1 MKNQG
6 RYNTKGSDEGEFEP
20 GSNGLVLKNL
30 LGISKLQE
38 LEEYE
43 TSMLSAIVKK
53 LAIEQ
58 QKVHSFC
65 KKDICDIHKLWL
77 GKLYSWAGEYR
88 SVNMSKGG
96 FTFAAA
102 HLLPKLMQE
111 FEKTILVK
119 YTPCSFSKKSE
130 IIEALAVV
138 HTELVLIHPFREGNG
153 RLARVLSVLMGL
165 QAGLRVLDFSD
176 IKGNLQES
184 YFAAVRAGL
193 DLNYKPMKAIFEKV
207 VERSL

>member
-1 MKNQG
+1 MRNQD
-6 RYNTKGSDEGEFEP
+6 RYNTSGSDEGEFEP
-20 GSNGLVLKNL
+20 GSDGLVLKNTL
-30 LGISKLQE
+30 HISKLNE

-43 TSMLSAIVKK
+43 ASMLSVAVKR
-53 LAIEQ
+53 LATEQ
-58 QKVHSFC
+58 QKTHSFSAQG
-65 KKDICDIHKLWL
+65 ICDIHKLWL

-102 HLLPKLMQE
+102 HLVPNLMQD
-111 FEKTILVK
+111 FEKNILAK
-119 YTPCSFSKKSE
+119 YTPCLFDKKSQ

-138 HTELVLIHPFREGNG
+138 HTELVLIHPFRDGNG
-153 RLARVLSVLMGL
+153 RLARIVSVLMSL

-176 IKGNLQES
+176 IKGDFQEK

-193 DLNYKPMKAIFEKV
+193 DLNYEPMKAIFEKV
-207 VERSL
+207 VERSQ